1 MTHVMSYNL
10 RSLKSTPTVNVPI
23 CTEYTGWLG
32 VFSLVAR
39 LALKMSWQLLHIS
52 GSNVHLVGIIGKQR
66 SYIVAIP
73 PVP

>member
-10 RSLKSTPTVNVPI
+10 RSLESTPTVNVPI

-39 LALKMSWQLLHIS
+39 LALKMSW
-52 GSNVHLVGIIGKQR
+52 
-66 SYIVAIP
+66 
-73 PVP
+73 